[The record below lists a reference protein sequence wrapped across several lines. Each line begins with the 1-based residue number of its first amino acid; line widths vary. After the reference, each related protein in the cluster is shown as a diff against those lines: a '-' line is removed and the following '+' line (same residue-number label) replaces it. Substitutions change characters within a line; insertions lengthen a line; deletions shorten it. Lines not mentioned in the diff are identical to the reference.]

1 MKNPIA
7 SVSAVAIAA
16 VIAITAVGVTAV
28 SSAPLPVNNYFH
40 GYAEDATETFAT
52 TSYADVVG
60 ATVSVPAATSS
71 VAYAE
76 TNAPGTPTRYVR
88 LKITWAAS
96 GSKVTST
103 DGTCAVYVNGAVL
116 ATSARTVP
124 FAAASTMAGVVLV
137 ARTSDAAQTVKLQC
151 KSGDTAVF
159 TVTNSAVL
167 VEEVVR

>member
-1 MKNPIA
+1 MKNPTLSMIA
-7 SVSAVAIAA
+7 GG
-16 VIAITAVGVTAV
+16 VIALAVLSLGLSAGHA
-28 SSAPLPVNNYFH
+28 APLPVNNYFH
-40 GYAEDATETFAT
+40 GFAEDASETFAT
-52 TSYADVVG
+52 TSYADVTG
-60 ATVSVPAATSS
+60 ATVSVPASTAS

-88 LKITWAAS
+88 LKITWAAT
-96 GSKVTST
+96 GSKATST

-116 ATSARTVP
+116 ATTARVVP
-124 FAAASTMAGVVLV
+124 TAAASTMAGVVLV

-159 TVTNSAVL
+159 TVTNSALL